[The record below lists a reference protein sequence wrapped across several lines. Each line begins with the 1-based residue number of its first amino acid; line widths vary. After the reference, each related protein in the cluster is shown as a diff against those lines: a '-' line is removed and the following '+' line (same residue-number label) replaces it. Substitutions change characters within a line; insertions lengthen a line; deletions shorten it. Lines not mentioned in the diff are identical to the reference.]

1 MARHRAAI
9 EWTLKEGEDFA
20 AGRYGR
26 GHQISFDGGHSA
38 PGTASAQVVG
48 NRWAAPGGVD
58 PEEMLTASLSACHML
73 TFLHKARE
81 AGFVVSRYRD
91 EAEGVMEKID
101 GDRMAVT
108 RVTLRPQISYA
119 GRAPTAEERERL
131 HHAAH
136 EQCFIANSVK
146 TTVLVEE
153 REPAA

>member
-1 MARHRAAI
+1 MARHRAAV
-9 EWTLKEGEDFA
+9 EWTLKDGEDFA

-26 GHQISFDGGHSA
+26 GHQISFEGGHTA

-48 NRWAAPGGVD
+48 NKWAQAGAID

-81 AGFVVSRYRD
+81 AGFVVTRYRD
-91 EAEGVMEKID
+91 DAEGVMEKIE

-108 RVTLRPQISYA
+108 RVTLKPQISYA
-119 GRAPTAEERERL
+119 GRAPTADERNRL

-146 TTVLVEE
+146 TQVVVEE
-153 REPAA
+153 RECG